1 MPLRTCCTCTRCAAD
16 STRCWR
22 ARGVSNW
29 PAPALISCRIAF
41 CLISEAGR
49 GKTSSRIN
57 LRAGEGGIDFANRTG
72 HPDAMSDFLVAEKR
86 AREATGNA
94 DLAVA
99 RRVIRAEISGLESLA
114 QALDGTFEAA
124 VDTCAAVRGR
134 IVVAGLGK
142 SGHIGRKNAPNRAS
156 P

>member
-1 MPLRTCCTCTRCAAD
+1 MPLRTCFTCTRCAAD

-22 ARGVSNW
+22 ARDASNS

-49 GKTSSRIN
+49 SKTSSRIN
-57 LRAGEGGIDFANRTG
+57 SACRGRGGKDFANRTG

-86 AREATGNA
+86 VREATGSA

-99 RRVIRAEISGLESLA
+99 RHVIRAEISGLESLA
-114 QALDGTFEAA
+114 EPLDGAFEAPVA
-124 VDTCAAVRGR
+124 PSAPPRGA
-134 IVVAGLGK
+134 IVVTSLVK
-142 SGHIGRKNAPNRAS
+142 PRHYPRK
-156 P
+156 